1 MATVSGAGVYGINK
15 LTDAVLDI
23 TAPAAGADLDRKCFV
38 SAQDGDGESVR
49 FVVPCPIF
57 SGEQTPESERLG
69 AVTGQTICDDWGVMS
84 GETLTFIS
92 GTFTE
97 QL

>member
-1 MATVSGAGVYGINK
+1 MATVSGAGVYAINK
-15 LTDAVLDI
+15 LTDAELTI
-23 TAPAAGADLDRKCFV
+23 TAPASGADLDRKCFI
-38 SAQDGDGESVR
+38 SAQDGNADPVR

-57 SGEQTPESERLG
+57 SGEQTPEGERLG
-69 AVTGQTICDDWGVMS
+69 AVTGQAICDDWAIMTGGTV
-84 GETLTFIS
+84 TFVS